1 MKTSTCAGLLYIR
14 RNPMSDEILKLVLHK
29 VENMEH
35 KMSSAQS
42 LNGGF
47 DKLLLEVQHI
57 KEVQSDVLDGVRG
70 VKKNLYEP
78 DSGLFSRVK
87 ELEMESSRR
96 MDYIIE
102 TKPLLAQA
110 QELILWKKEAA
121 KDINELEDLRLE
133 MSKLQEWKAGMSK
146 VIWLVATAA
155 GGMWV
160 KHFMDLMTK

>member
-1 MKTSTCAGLLYIR
+1 
-14 RNPMSDEILKLVLHK
+14 MSDEILKLVLQK

-35 KMSSAQS
+35 KISSARS

-47 DKLLLEVQHI
+47 DKLLIEVQHI

>member
-1 MKTSTCAGLLYIR
+1 
-14 RNPMSDEILKLVLHK
+14 MSDEILKLVLQK

-35 KMSSAQS
+35 KISSAQS

-47 DKLLLEVQHI
+47 DKLLIEVQHI

-160 KHFMDLMTK
+160 KHFMDLMMK

>member
-1 MKTSTCAGLLYIR
+1 
-14 RNPMSDEILKLVLHK
+14 MSDEILKLVLLK

-35 KMSSAQS
+35 KMSNAQS

-70 VKKNLYEP
+70 VKQNLYEP

-96 MDYIIE
+96 LDYINE
-102 TKPLLAQA
+102 TKPIIAQH
-110 QELILWKKEAA
+110 QELILWKKEAK
-121 KDINELEDLRLE
+121 KDIDEVEDLR
-133 MSKLQEWKAGMSK
+133 MDMAHFKEWKAGISK

-160 KHFMDLMTK
+160 KHFMDLMMK

>member
-1 MKTSTCAGLLYIR
+1 
-14 RNPMSDEILKLVLHK
+14 MSDEILKLVLLK

-35 KMSSAQS
+35 KMSNAKS

-70 VKKNLYEP
+70 VKRNLYEP

-96 MDYIIE
+96 LDYINE
-102 TKPLLAQA
+102 TKPIIAQH
-110 QELILWKKEAA
+110 QELILWKREAK
-121 KDINELEDLRLE
+121 KDIDEVEDLR
-133 MSKLQEWKAGMSK
+133 MDMAHFKEWKAGISK

-160 KHFMDLMTK
+160 KHFMDLMIK